1 MAVLKN
7 NCSFFFIAKKNE
19 SFKTSGIHIFFPF
32 QSYLEFYLNPML
44 FASCTN
50 IDLLYIFDRSE
61 ISLRIFQT
69 MLKINNIVTTEYMDV
84 YEIFI

>member
-1 MAVLKN
+1 
-7 NCSFFFIAKKNE
+7 
-19 SFKTSGIHIFFPF
+19 
-32 QSYLEFYLNPML
+32 ML

-61 ISLRIFQT
+61 VSLRIFQT